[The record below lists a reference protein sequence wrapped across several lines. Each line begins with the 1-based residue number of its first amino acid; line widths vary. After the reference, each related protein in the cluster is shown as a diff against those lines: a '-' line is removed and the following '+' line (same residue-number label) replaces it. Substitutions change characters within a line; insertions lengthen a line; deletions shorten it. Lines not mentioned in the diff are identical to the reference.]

1 MKATPTPSQ
10 VFKNFER
17 EDILHIIKY
26 RGIQGLGKLAEQ
38 SDRDLVKILVDRVST
53 TGLQL
58 MFETLK
64 KETLTKLWVLTT
76 DLEIQY
82 PGYEEGGKHSYF
94 LMAKHLVAAAEAA
107 PSYKHFLTHQ
117 CADHL
122 AAILKDL
129 DLDEEVSAEEKE
141 KAAKAILAEADSIGT
156 ENCLSAF
163 SVELLIRFAKGAG
176 LQTYG
181 GSREKILTALMER
194 TDMKK
199 PVIVKKK
206 KKTEEQSAETKPRI
220 AKGISSVD
228 LNTWYYAADLAEWCK
243 DRDLPHNMT
252 KKILIKQILD
262 HLDGKEPPKKPEKK
276 VPAEPKKKKK
286 ARTRAPIGQAKRP
299 KRKPK
304 AKKKLEGEEME
315 GETPEKR
322 KPGRPKKIKASEPAE
337 GEPPTKKPKTVAKES
352 AETDKA

>member
-1 MKATPTPSQ
+1 MKATLAQ

-17 EDILHIIKY
+17 EDLLHIIKY
-26 RGIQGLGKLAEQ
+26 RGIEGMGKLAEH
-38 SDRDLVKILVDRVST
+38 SNRDLVKILVDHVSA

-58 MFETLK
+58 MFETLG
-64 KETLTKLWVLTT
+64 KETLTSLTT

-82 PGYEEGGKHSYF
+82 PGYEEGAKPSYR
-94 LMAKHLVAAAEAA
+94 LMAKHLVVAAEAA
-107 PSYKHFLTHQ
+107 PSFKHFLTHQ
-117 CADHL
+117 CANHVP
-122 AAILKDL
+122 AILKDL
-129 DLDEEVSAEEKE
+129 ELDEEVSAEEKE
-141 KAAKAILAEADSIGT
+141 KAAKAILAEAGSIGT

-163 SVELLIRFAKGAG
+163 SVDILIRFAKGSG

-206 KKTEEQSAETKPRI
+206 KQTEEQSAETKPRI
-220 AKGISSVD
+220 AKGISRVD
-228 LNTWYYAADLAEWCK
+228 LNSWYYAADLAEWCK
-243 DRDLPHNMT
+243 ERDLPHNVA

-262 HLDGKEPPKKPEKK
+262 HLDGKEPPKKPEK

-286 ARTRAPIGQAKRP
+286 TRTRAPIGQAKRP

-304 AKKKLEGEEME
+304 AKKNPEGEETE
-315 GETPEKR
+315 GETPKKR
-322 KPGRPKKIKASEPAE
+322 EPGRPKKTKASEPAE
-337 GEPPTKKPKTVAKES
+337 GEPPTKKPETVATKS